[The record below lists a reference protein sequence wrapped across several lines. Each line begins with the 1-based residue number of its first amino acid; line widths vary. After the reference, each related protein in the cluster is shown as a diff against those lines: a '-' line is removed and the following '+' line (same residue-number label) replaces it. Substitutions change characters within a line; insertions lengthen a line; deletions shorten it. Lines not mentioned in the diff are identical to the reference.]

1 MSNDD
6 ICYWL
11 GEPINAMT
19 RTQLQDALY
28 AAKATIE
35 AKQNELV
42 RLRHFYNRACEGSN
56 ETIDSNRFTDGS
68 YLASFS

>member
-1 MSNDD
+1 MANDD

-28 AAKATIE
+28 AAKVIIE
-35 AKQNELV
+35 AKQNELI
-42 RLRHFYNRACEGSN
+42 RLRHICEGTN
-56 ETIDSNRFTDGS
+56 ETIDSNRFTNGS
-68 YLASFS
+68 FLGGF

>member
-1 MSNDD
+1 MGNDD

-19 RTQLQDALY
+19 RTQLQDALI
-28 AAKATIE
+28 AAKTVIE

-42 RLRHFYNRACEGSN
+42 RLRHIHEDSN

-68 YLASFS
+68 YLASFC